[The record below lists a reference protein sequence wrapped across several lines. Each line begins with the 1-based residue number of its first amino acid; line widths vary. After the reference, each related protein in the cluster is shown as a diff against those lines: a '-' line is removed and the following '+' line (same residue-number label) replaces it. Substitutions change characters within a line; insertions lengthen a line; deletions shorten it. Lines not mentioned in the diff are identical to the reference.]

1 MVYYENI
8 VKCRGSS
15 ERRLFFPATKKL
27 EIMFKTNQSGR
38 LMVDEI
44 KVEAQ
49 LLRNKI
55 ADIIEE
61 VYVTLKLKVWFIMNY
76 NKGVRVVRWMT
87 FSTTP

>member
-1 MVYYENI
+1 
-8 VKCRGSS
+8 
-15 ERRLFFPATKKL
+15 
-27 EIMFKTNQSGR
+27 MFKTNQSGR

-61 VYVTLKLKVWFIMNY
+61 VYVTEVKSLVHDELQKRCDVCEMDDLLNY
-76 NKGVRVVRWMT
+76 TMIA
-87 FSTTP
+87 

>member
-1 MVYYENI
+1 MVA
-8 VKCRGSS
+8 VKDVH
-15 ERRLFFPATKKL
+15 FFLNTKL

-61 VYVTLKLKVWFIMNY
+61 VYVTEVKSLVHDELQKRCDGCEMDDLLNY
-76 NKGVRVVRWMT
+76 TMIA
-87 FSTTP
+87 